1 MNSSD
6 PLDWSLIRSLLAV
19 AEAGSLSAAAR
30 DLGLS
35 QPTLGRQVQAAEA
48 ALGVAIFRR
57 HPRGLEL
64 TEAGAALLEPAR
76 EMKVAAAKLSLLAA
90 GRETRLSGT
99 VRISASMV
107 TAHYSLPPILARL
120 RADEPEIEIELHASD
135 ASDNLLW
142 READIAVRM
151 YRPDQP
157 DLIARHLGNSRLG
170 VFAAQGYLDRRGV
183 PKTVEDM
190 MRHDWVGL
198 DRADLMLVGFR
209 QLGQPVDRHFFR
221 TRCDDQAANWALVRA
236 GAGLGITQ
244 VAVARAA
251 PGMVQVVPD
260 LPLPALPVW
269 LTAAEALRHTPRLR
283 RVWDAL
289 AEGLGPVV
297 AA

>member
-1 MNSSD
+1 MD

-48 ALGVAIFRR
+48 ALGVAVFHR
-57 HPRGLEL
+57 HPRGLGL

-76 EMKVAAAKLSLLAA
+76 EMRAAAAKLSLLAA
-90 GRETRLSGT
+90 GRETRLKGT

-107 TAHYSLPPILARL
+107 TAHHTLPPILAHL
-120 RADEPEIEIELHASD
+120 RAEEPEIEIELHASD

-157 DLIARHLGNSRLG
+157 DLIARHLGDSRLG
-170 VFAAQGYLDRRGV
+170 VFGAQGYLDRRGV
-183 PKTVEDM
+183 PRTFDDL

-198 DRADLMLVGFR
+198 DRSDLMLEGFR
-209 QLGQPVDRHFFR
+209 ALGQPVDRHFFR
-221 TRCDDQAANWALVRA
+221 LRCDDQAANWALVRA
-236 GAGLGITQ
+236 GAGLGIAQ
-244 VAVARAA
+244 LAVARAA
-251 PGMVQVVPD
+251 PDMVQVVPD

-269 LTAAEALRHTPRLR
+269 LTAAEALRDTPRLR

-289 AEGLGPVV
+289 AEGLAAVV

>member
-107 TAHYSLPPILARL
+107 TAHYTLPPILARL

>member
-1 MNSSD
+1 MNSVDSI
-6 PLDWSLIRSLLAV
+6 DWSLIRTLLAV

-48 ALGVAIFRR
+48 ALGVAVFHRY
-57 HPRGLEL
+57 PRGLAL
-64 TEAGAALLEPAR
+64 TDAGAALLEPAR
-76 EMKVAAAKLSLLAA
+76 DMRAAAAKLSLLAA

-107 TAHYSLPPILARL
+107 MAHHILPPILARL
-120 RADEPEIEIELHASD
+120 RAAEPQIEIELHASD
-135 ASDNLLW
+135 TSDNLLW

-157 DLIARHLGNSRLG
+157 DLIARHLGETRLG
-170 VFAAQGYLDRRGV
+170 VFGAQAYLDRRGI
-183 PKTVEDM
+183 PLTAEDM

-198 DRADLMLVGFR
+198 DRSDLMLEGFG
-209 QLGQPVDRHFFR
+209 QLGQTVDRHFFR
-221 TRCDDQAANWALVRA
+221 MRCDDQAANWALVRA
-236 GAGLGITQ
+236 GAGLGIAQ
-244 VAVARAA
+244 LVVARAA

-260 LPLPALPVW
+260 LPLPTLPVW
-269 LTAAEALRHTPRLR
+269 LTAAEALRRTPRLR

>member
-1 MNSSD
+1 MNRID
-6 PLDWSLIRSLLAV
+6 PLDWSLIRSILAV

-48 ALGVAIFRR
+48 ALGVAVFRR

-76 EMKVAAAKLSLLAA
+76 EMRAAAARLSLLAA

-107 TAHYSLPPILARL
+107 TAHHTLPPILARL
-120 RADEPEIEIELHASD
+120 RAEEPEIEIELHASD

-157 DLIARHLGNSRLG
+157 DLIARHLGDSRLG
-170 VFAAQGYLDRRGV
+170 VFGAQGYLDRRGV
-183 PKTVEDM
+183 PLTAEDM

-198 DRADLMLVGFR
+198 DRSDLMLEGFR
-209 QLGQPVDRHFFR
+209 ALGQPVDRHFFR
-221 TRCDDQAANWALVRA
+221 LRCDDQAANWALVRA
-236 GAGLGITQ
+236 GAGLGIAQ
-244 VAVARAA
+244 LAVARAA

-269 LTAAEALRHTPRLR
+269 LTAAEALRDTPRLR

-289 AEGLGPVV
+289 AEGLAAVV